1 MVNTAQWN
9 KIGAVNDSGSQINE
23 ATSRYFVSKN
33 LFVVSETE
41 INLLK

>member
-9 KIGAVNDSGSQINE
+9 KIGAINDSGSQINE
-23 ATSRYFVSKN
+23 AKSRYFVSKN
-33 LFVVSETE
+33 LFVVSEKE